1 MPPEGQLM
9 KPILIIDD
17 SPIMLMSISRILQK
31 GGFTVESCANG
42 QIAIDKIK
50 GGFSPAIIL
59 TDLNMPVLDGFGFIK
74 QARQLAATRFTPIVI
89 LTTESATQKK
99 DTARAAGATGWL
111 TKPAEPHD
119 LLATLKQLLPASV
132 T

>member
-1 MPPEGQLM
+1 M
-9 KPILIIDD
+9 KPILVVDD
-17 SPIMLMSISRILQK
+17 SPTMLMSISRILTK
-31 GGFTVESCANG
+31 VGFTVETSANG

-59 TDLNMPVLDGFGFIK
+59 TDINMPVLDGYGFIK
-74 QARQLAATRFTPIVI
+74 QARQLPATRFTPIVV

-111 TKPAEPHD
+111 TKPAEPHE
-119 LLATLKQLLPASV
+119 LLAILKQLLPAP
-132 T
+132 